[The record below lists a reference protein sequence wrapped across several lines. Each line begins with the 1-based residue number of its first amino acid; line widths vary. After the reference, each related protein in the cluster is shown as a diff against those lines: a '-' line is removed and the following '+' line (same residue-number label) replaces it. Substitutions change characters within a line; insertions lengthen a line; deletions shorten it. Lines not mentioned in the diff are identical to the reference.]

1 MYSISLSAL
10 SLNLKSVMVQ
20 DVLNRNL
27 VLIAQPKHVTQLVY
41 LISEREEGSTVHTAD
56 IKMDII

>member
-1 MYSISLSAL
+1 MYSLSLSAL
-10 SLNLKSVMVQ
+10 SLNPKSVTVQ
-20 DVLNRNL
+20 DVLNQNV

-41 LISEREEGSTVHTAD
+41 LIRKGGGQYCTTAD

>member
-20 DVLNRNL
+20 DVLNQNF

-41 LISEREEGSTVHTAD
+41 LISEREGGQYCTTAD